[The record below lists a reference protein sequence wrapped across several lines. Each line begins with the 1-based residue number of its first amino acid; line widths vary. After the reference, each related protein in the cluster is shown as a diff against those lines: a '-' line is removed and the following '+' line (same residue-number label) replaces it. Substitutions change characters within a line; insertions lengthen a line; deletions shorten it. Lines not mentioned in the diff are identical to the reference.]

1 MRRHPGYTACSA
13 IAGLI
18 ACSASPTTLVAP
30 SQDGAARV
38 PAAEIISCV
47 DLPRADPQSHNLSGL
62 AWDGAAGLLYAVSD
76 RDKQL
81 TVLRPRPDFA
91 GYDFQSPIAL
101 AIDVPAWDGEALA
114 IAGDRFLVVAEETRQ
129 AVFSVDRTGRDASPV
144 ALPEFAG
151 ARDNLGLEGLG
162 YAVSS
167 AGRYVFTVNEAALV
181 GDGPTS
187 TTAHGTVVRILRHPL
202 DGGDDLEVAYLTD
215 PVFGDGARAE
225 NGVSDLVAVSSD
237 RVLLLERAYVKGAGN
252 AIRVYA
258 VDFRAAPNIIALA
271 DARAAAPIAKRLI
284 VDLAVVPDDRCSTP
298 PQPQRRRSLENYEGL
313 TLGPTL
319 GDGRPLLLMVSDD
332 NFRPGSN
339 QVARVL
345 AVALAPGALAPY
357 GMPSPSL
364 R

>member
-18 ACSASPTTLVAP
+18 ACSASPATLVAP
-30 SQDGAARV
+30 SQDGAARM

-47 DLPRADPQSHNLSGL
+47 DLPRADPLSHNLSGL
-62 AWDGAAGLLYAVSD
+62 AWDGAQGLLYAVSD

-91 GYDFQSPIAL
+91 GYEFQAPIAL
-101 AIDVPAWDGEALA
+101 AIDTPVWDGEALA
-114 IAGDRFLVVAEETRQ
+114 IAGDRFLVVAEETQQ
-129 AVFSVDRTGRDASPV
+129 AVFSVDRSGRDATPV
-144 ALPEFAG
+144 ALPELVG
-151 ARDNLGLEGLG
+151 PRDNLGLEGLG
-162 YAVSS
+162 YAASA
-167 AGRYVFTVNEAALV
+167 AGRYVFTVNEAALE

-202 DGGDDLEVAYLTD
+202 DGGEDLEVAYLTD

-225 NGVSDLVAVSSD
+225 NGVSDLVAVSPD
-237 RVLLLERAYVKGAGN
+237 RVLLLERAYVKDAGN

-258 VDFRAAPNIIALA
+258 VELHAAPNIIGLA
-271 DARAAAPIAKRLI
+271 DARDAVPTAKRLV
-284 VDLAVVPDDRCSTP
+284 VDLAVLPDDRCSTP

-313 TLGPTL
+313 TLGPRL
-319 GDGRPLLLMVSDD
+319 SDGRQLVFLVSDD

-339 QVARVL
+339 QVPRVL
-345 AVALAPGALAPY
+345 AVALPPGAL
-357 GMPSPSL
+357 
-364 R
+364 